1 MFVAICI
8 EIVETSVNKDS
19 VTITFQGTG
28 PFSCQLDDQPSVP
41 CTSPVRYDGLFIGA
55 RTATITGAANTCTEI
70 AHFDITCEWVL
81 WLCTYRIIAYIFCIS
96 LPLELFPPKQ

>member
-1 MFVAICI
+1 VFVAICI